1 MGDLGPDGGNGR
13 VGGAGPVTDAI
24 LSVGAGTLACMTV
37 DLAVARTRLA
47 DARTEATARVVSLED
62 QHRAIVEGSRWTTD
76 DDEHD
81 PEGSTIAFERAAV
94 ASMLRDA
101 RQELRELDEARA
113 RIDAGTY
120 GMCEKCGREIAD
132 ARLDALPA
140 ARRCIECNSLRR

>member
-1 MGDLGPDGGNGR
+1 MGR
-13 VGGAGPVTDAI
+13 
-24 LSVGAGTLACMTV
+24 GTLVCVTV
-37 DLAVARTRLA
+37 DLAVARIRLEH
-47 DARTEATARVVSLED
+47 ARAEATARAASLEE

-101 RQELRELDEARA
+101 RQELRDLNEAEG

-120 GMCEKCGREIAD
+120 GVCERCGREIAD
-132 ARLDALPA
+132 PRLEALPA
-140 ARRCIECNSLRR
+140 TRRCIECTSRRR

>member
-1 MGDLGPDGGNGR
+1 MEDPRPALEAER
-13 VGGAGPVTDAI
+13 
-24 LSVGAGTLACMTV
+24 
-37 DLAVARTRLA
+37 ARNERLLLEVERSMRDVS
-47 DARTEATARVVSLED
+47 DARQDANS
-62 QHRAIVEGSRWTTD
+62 

-101 RQELRELDEARA
+101 RQELRDLDEAEGRV
-113 RIDAGTY
+113 DAGTY
-120 GMCEKCGREIAD
+120 GVCEKCGREIAD

>member
-1 MGDLGPDGGNGR
+1 
-13 VGGAGPVTDAI
+13 
-24 LSVGAGTLACMTV
+24 MTV

-47 DARTEATARVVSLED
+47 DARAEATARVASLED

-101 RQELRELDEARA
+101 RQDLRDLDEAEGRV
-113 RIDAGTY
+113 DAGTY
-120 GMCEKCGREIAD
+120 GTCEKCGREIAD

-140 ARRCIECNSLRR
+140 ARRCIECNALRR